1 MEGEKKGSRS
11 ERHSKKLFSSTRR
24 GKGVGMRDMDGEV
37 KEVGVKDIQKNIIK
51 SMEWVKDILKNYPL
65 DGEVKGVAMK
75 DTQKNN

>member
-1 MEGEKKGSRS
+1 
-11 ERHSKKLFSSTRR
+11 
-24 GKGVGMRDMDGEV
+24 MRDMDGEV